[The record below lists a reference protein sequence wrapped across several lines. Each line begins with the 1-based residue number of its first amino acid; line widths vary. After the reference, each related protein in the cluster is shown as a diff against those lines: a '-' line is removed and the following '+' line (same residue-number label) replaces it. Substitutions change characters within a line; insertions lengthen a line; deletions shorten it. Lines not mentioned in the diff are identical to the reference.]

1 MVGTEHI
8 KKPLIIPESM
18 LCYAYSMNDLLG
30 AHRVATFLNKI
41 RDIGFNN
48 FDLIQVDLCTI
59 CGTNCHQKQG
69 SNE

>member
-18 LCYAYSMNDLLG
+18 LCYAYSMNDLLVP
-30 AHRVATFLNKI
+30 HRVATFLNKI

-48 FDLIQVDLCTI
+48 LLVDLCTI